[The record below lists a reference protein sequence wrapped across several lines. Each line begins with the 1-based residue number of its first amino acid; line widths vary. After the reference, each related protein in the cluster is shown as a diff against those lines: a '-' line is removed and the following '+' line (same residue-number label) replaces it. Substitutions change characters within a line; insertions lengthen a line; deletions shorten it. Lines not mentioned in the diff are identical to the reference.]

1 MSRTRRRA
9 GPLAAQHLAHHETYD
24 EPVSTTEPTPAAALA
39 PEDVLALDRQV
50 CFALSVAARNVVAV
64 YRPVLEPLGLTHPQY
79 LVMLAL
85 WQHGTL
91 SVKALSGLLQLDP
104 GTLSPLLKRLEAA
117 GLLRRERDPR
127 DQRNLALALTDEGRA
142 LREQAERIPAG
153 IVERLGMPVE
163 QLMTLHEAL
172 TQVIAASQQ
181 ALAQAAGEGDGPAAT
196 VA

>member
-1 MSRTRRRA
+1 
-9 GPLAAQHLAHHETYD
+9 
-24 EPVSTTEPTPAAALA
+24 VSTRKPTPAAALA

-91 SVKALSGLLQLDP
+91 SVKALSGLLPLDP
-104 GTLSPLLKRLEAA
+104 GALSPLLKRLEAA

-142 LREQAERIPAG
+142 LREQAELIPAG

-163 QLMTLHEAL
+163 QLMTLHDAL
-172 TQVIAASQQ
+172 TRVIAASQQ
-181 ALAQAAGEGDGPAAT
+181 ALAQAAGEDDSPAAT

>member
-1 MSRTRRRA
+1 VT
-9 GPLAAQHLAHHETYD
+9 TD
-24 EPVSTTEPTPAAALA
+24 EALP
-39 PEDVLALDRQV
+39 PEDLLALDRQV

-85 WQHGTL
+85 WEREPL
-91 SVKALSGLLQLDP
+91 SVKELSGLLQLDP

-117 GLLRRERDPR
+117 GLLRRERDAK
-127 DQRNLALALTDEGRA
+127 DQRNLALALTAKGRA
-142 LREQAERIPAG
+142 MRAEAEEIPAG
-153 IVERLGMPVE
+153 IVERLGLPVE
-163 QLMTLHEAL
+163 ELMSLHGAL

-181 ALAQAAGEGDGPAAT
+181 ALSDRRDADSEAT